1 MHFFRAF
8 GHGAIVDDGPCLC
21 GVINFCLGSLLARV
35 ALTWKPGHGT
45 VSSAILSGL
54 TRRGMVCGVFAA
66 SFEREGPHDV
76 HTVRLFRRAQ
86 TVFTWLVYTYP
97 IRMGR
102 ERGLRG
108 AAARFFPIHLRSS
121 VLKARRGQD
130 FLPLL
135 LGARVAGNL
144 AFDVNLGPCRGHLGR
159 QQFLEG
165 RPQPSVHVP
174 KPNLFCIL
182 LTDALGRQD
191 RRHTGN
197 RVARAQRNIFV

>member
-1 MHFFRAF
+1 MAMHFFRAF

-35 ALTWKPGHGT
+35 ALTWKSGHGT

-76 HTVRLFRRAQ
+76 PCGCSGVPKRFSRGLSRA
-86 TVFTWLVYTYP
+86 YP

-108 AAARFFPIHLRSS
+108 AAGRGGAISS
-121 VLKARRGQD
+121 YPPTVLCCKGTG
-130 FLPLL
+130 PVVGEGV
-135 LGARVAGNL
+135 LGLGGL
-144 AFDVNLGPCRGHLGR
+144 AVGVEVG
-159 QQFLEG
+159 
-165 RPQPSVHVP
+165 
-174 KPNLFCIL
+174 
-182 LTDALGRQD
+182 ALIGE
-191 RRHTGN
+191 
-197 RVARAQRNIFV
+197 